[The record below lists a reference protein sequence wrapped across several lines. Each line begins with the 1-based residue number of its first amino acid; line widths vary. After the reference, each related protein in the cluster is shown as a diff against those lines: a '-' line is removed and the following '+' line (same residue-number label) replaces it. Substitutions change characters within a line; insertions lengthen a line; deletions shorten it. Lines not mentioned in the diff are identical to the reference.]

1 MTNYKEIISDAMKR
15 AAVSSPEKMRE
26 RKIGALTEI
35 RERLAYYERR
45 CYADELLCAIARKK
59 AGFLLQATT
68 VGTIREILK
77 PSVPRYDGLT
87 FHTGKYHVAEE
98 ELIGWSEASL
108 RAPLT
113 GAGARRFAEVFA
125 EICPEQ
131 GEHIFGNTP

>member
-68 VGTIREILK
+68 VG
-77 PSVPRYDGLT
+77 SVPHYDGFE
-87 FHTGKYHVAEE
+87 FHTGRYHVAEE
-98 ELIGWSEASL
+98 ELIGWGEASL

-125 EICPEQ
+125 EIYPEQ
-131 GEHIFGNTP
+131 GKRIFGNTP

>member
-77 PSVPRYDGLT
+77 PSVRIT
-87 FHTGKYHVAEE
+87 T
-98 ELIGWSEASL
+98 ASSFTPAGITL
-108 RAPLT
+108 RRRNSS
-113 GAGARRFAEVFA
+113 AGARRRCE
-125 EICPEQ
+125 PR
-131 GEHIFGNTP
+131 

>member
-68 VGTIREILK
+68 VGLCRIT
-77 PSVPRYDGLT
+77 T
-87 FHTGKYHVAEE
+87 
-98 ELIGWSEASL
+98 ASSFTPAGITL
-108 RAPLT
+108 RRRNSS
-113 GAGARRFAEVFA
+113 AGARRRCE
-125 EICPEQ
+125 PR
-131 GEHIFGNTP
+131 

>member
-59 AGFLLQATT
+59 AGFLFQATT

-77 PSVPRYDGLT
+77 PSVPPYDGFE
-87 FHTGKYHVAEE
+87 FHTGRYHVAEE
-98 ELIGWSEASL
+98 ELIGWGEASL

-113 GAGARRFAEVFA
+113 GRRSETLRRDFRRDL
-125 EICPEQ
+125 P
-131 GEHIFGNTP
+131 

>member
-68 VGTIREILK
+68 V
-77 PSVPRYDGLT
+77 SVPHYDGFE
-87 FHTGKYHVAEE
+87 FHTGRYHVAEE
-98 ELIGWSEASL
+98 ELIGWGEASL

-125 EICPEQ
+125 EIYPEQ
-131 GEHIFGNTP
+131 GKRIFGNTP